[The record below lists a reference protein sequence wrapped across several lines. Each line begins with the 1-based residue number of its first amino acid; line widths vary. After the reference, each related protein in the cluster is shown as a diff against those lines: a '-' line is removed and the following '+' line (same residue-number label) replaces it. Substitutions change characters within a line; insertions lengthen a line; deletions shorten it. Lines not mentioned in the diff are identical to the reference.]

1 MGSLVCEAKGN
12 MLIDNDMSEQIKI
25 QLPDGSVR
33 EVAQGTTP
41 FDVAMSISP
50 RLAAAVVVARIRPLT
65 TPVVAGE
72 TAVEEA
78 DEAQTEAGMYGSA
91 SELGERLV
99 DLAAPLNEDVALE
112 LLKES
117 DEAALKVVRHSAA
130 HVMATAIL
138 ELFPETKLGHGPA
151 TDNGFFYDVYRETPF
166 TEDDL
171 AAIEKR
177 MAEVVARDETFVREQ
192 ESREMGLKDY
202 AEHGDFMK
210 VHFIER
216 FTKPGDEISLYRN
229 GKFVDFCRGPHV
241 PSTGRVKAFK
251 VTSVAGAYWLGDEK
265 NQQLQRIY
273 GTAFFNAKDMDAHF
287 KRLEEIKARDHRV
300 LGKQL
305 DLFSIQ
311 EVAGAGLIF
320 WHPKGGLIRKTME
333 DWMRDECIRRGYE
346 MVFTPHIMRRELW
359 KVSGHEGFYS
369 QNMYP
374 PMELDDA
381 EYRLKPMNC
390 PGHILIYKNSPKSY
404 RDLPQRYAELGNVY
418 RYERSGTM
426 HGLLRVR
433 GFTQDDAHIFCTPE
447 QIESEI
453 AACVEF
459 ADEVLKAFGF
469 AEFKVELSTWD
480 PKDQKSY
487 VGSPEHWETAV
498 GSLKKVL
505 DAKAIPYRE
514 IPGEAAFYGPKI
526 DIKLVDVL
534 GRLWQLSTVQFDF
547 NLPQRFELEYTGE
560 DGEKHRPVM
569 VHRALFGSVER
580 FFGVLIE
587 HYAGA
592 FPLWLAP
599 VQVGLVPISEK
610 HVEYAR
616 AVKAKLEVAGLRVEL
631 DARNE
636 KMNAKIREFT
646 LQKVPFVLVMGDK
659 EAEQREVNVRV
670 RGGGVQGT
678 FPLSEFIAN
687 ATTLI
692 TRKEL
697 NLSDTPKWHDAVLK
711 AVQSFPTDQF
721 DLNDLYDLR
730 DEFASI
736 FPNNRHVNEKLRQQL
751 QTLRDEGII
760 QFLDN
765 EGNYKRIK

>member
-1 MGSLVCEAKGN
+1 MEGLKWSKLGGVVQRMGEANWCGEDKGN
-12 MLIDNDMSEQIKI
+12 MLVDDDMSEQMIRI

-33 EVAQGTTP
+33 EVSRGTTSH
-41 FDVAMSISP
+41 DVAMSISP
-50 RLAAAVVVARIRPLT
+50 RLAAAVVVARIRPLAPVAAGT
-65 TPVVAGE
+65 TVAQEGS
-72 TAVEEA
+72 EA
-78 DEAQTEAGMYGSA
+78 AMYGGA
-91 SELGERLV
+91 EGGERLV

-112 LLKES
+112 LLKEN

-151 TDNGFFYDVYRETPF
+151 TDSGFFYDVYRETPF
-166 TEDDL
+166 SDADL
-171 AAIEKR
+171 AAIESR
-177 MAEVVARDETFVREQ
+177 MAEVVARDETFLREV

-202 AEHGDFMK
+202 AEHGEFMK
-210 VHFIER
+210 VHFIEK
-216 FTKPGDEISLYRN
+216 FTQPGEEISLYRN
-229 GKFVDFCRGPHV
+229 GGFVDFCRGPHV

-251 VTSVAGAYWLGDEK
+251 VMSVAGAYWLGDEK

-273 GTAFFNAKDMDAHF
+273 GTAFFNAKDLDAHF

-311 EVAGAGLIF
+311 EVAGSGLIF

-333 DWMRDECIRRGYE
+333 DWMREECIRRGYD
-346 MVFTPHIMRRELW
+346 MVYTPHIMRRELW
-359 KVSGHEGFYS
+359 KISGHEGFYS

-390 PGHILIYKNSPKSY
+390 PGHILIYKNSPRSY
-404 RDLPQRYAELGNVY
+404 RDLPVRYAELGNVY

-433 GFTQDDAHIFCTPE
+433 GFTQDDAHIFCTPA
-447 QIESEI
+447 QIE
-453 AACVEF
+453 
-459 ADEVLKAFGF
+459 DEVVACIDFAQSVLKTFGF
-469 AEFKVELSTWD
+469 EEFKVELSTWD
-480 PKDQKSY
+480 PNDRKSY
-487 VGSPEHWETAV
+487 TGSEENWKLAID
-498 GSLKKVL
+498 SLHSAL
-505 DAKAIPYRE
+505 DRKGIPFKT

-534 GRLWQLSTVQFDF
+534 GRMWQLSTVQFDF
-547 NLPQRFELEYTGE
+547 NLPARFELEYKGE
-560 DGEKHRPVM
+560 DGEMHQPVM

-599 VQVGLVPISEK
+599 VQIGLVPISEK
-610 HVEYAR
+610 HIEYAA
-616 AVKAKLEVAGLRVEL
+616 AVKMKLEAAGLRVEL

-659 EAEQREVNVRV
+659 EAASEAVSVRT
-670 RGGGVQGT
+670 RGKGDEGSVS
-678 FPLSEFIAN
+678 LVEFIERAKKL
-687 ATTLI
+687 A
-692 TRKEL
+692 
-697 NLSDTPKWHDAVLK
+697 
-711 AVQSFPTDQF
+711 
-721 DLNDLYDLR
+721 DLR
-730 DEFASI
+730 SAI
-736 FPNNRHVNEKLRQQL
+736 L
-751 QTLRDEGII
+751 
-760 QFLDN
+760 
-765 EGNYKRIK
+765 

>member
-1 MGSLVCEAKGN
+1 M
-12 MLIDNDMSEQIKI
+12 IKI

-33 EVAQGTTP
+33 EVSRGTTAY
-41 FDVAMSISP
+41 DVAMSISP

-65 TPVVAGE
+65 PVTTGTTAAEE
-72 TAVEEA
+72 TSEA
-78 DEAQTEAGMYGSA
+78 AMYSGAES
-91 SELGERLV
+91 GERLV
-99 DLAAPLNEDVALE
+99 DLAAPLTEDVALE

-151 TDNGFFYDVYRETPF
+151 TDSGFFYDVYRETPF
-166 TEDDL
+166 SDENL
-171 AAIEKR
+171 AAIEAR
-177 MAEVVARDETFVREQ
+177 MAEVVARDEKFTREE

-202 AEHGDFMK
+202 AEQGEFMK
-210 VHFIER
+210 VHFIEK
-216 FTKPGDEISLYRN
+216 FTMPGDEISLYRN

-273 GTAFFNAKDMDAHF
+273 GTAFFNTKDLDAHF

-311 EVAGAGLIF
+311 EVAGSGLIF

-346 MVFTPHIMRRELW
+346 MVYTPHIMRRELW
-359 KVSGHEGFYS
+359 KISGHEGFYS

-390 PGHILIYKNSPKSY
+390 PGHILIYKNSPRSY
-404 RDLPQRYAELGNVY
+404 RDLPIRYAELGNVY

-447 QIESEI
+447 QIVGEI
-453 AACVEF
+453 DACLDF
-459 ADEVLKAFGF
+459 AEAVLKTFGF
-469 AEFKVELSTWD
+469 EEYRVELSLRD
-480 PKDQKSY
+480 PQKAGEFVGNAADWEKAESVLKDVLTRRGVLFKS
-487 VGSPEHWETAV
+487 
-498 GSLKKVL
+498 
-505 DAKAIPYRE
+505 
-514 IPGEAAFYGPKI
+514 IPGEGAFYGPKI

-547 NLPQRFELEYTGE
+547 NLPARFELEYKGE
-560 DGEKHRPVM
+560 DGELHQPVM

-599 VQVGLVPISEK
+599 VQIGIVPISEK
-610 HVEYAR
+610 HVEYA
-616 AVKAKLEVAGLRVEL
+616 ATVKVKLEAAGLRVEL
-631 DARNE
+631 DERNE

-659 EAEQREVNVRV
+659 EAAAEAVSVRT
-670 RGGGVQGT
+670 RGKG
-678 FPLSEFIAN
+678 
-687 ATTLI
+687 
-692 TRKEL
+692 
-697 NLSDTPKWHDAVLK
+697 
-711 AVQSFPTDQF
+711 
-721 DLNDLYDLR
+721 
-730 DEFASI
+730 
-736 FPNNRHVNEKLRQQL
+736 
-751 QTLRDEGII
+751 DEGSVSLADFIERAKA
-760 QFLDN
+760 LVAS
-765 EGNYKRIK
+765 KTVAL